1 MSFKETL
8 SAQLLQLA
16 RQKGLLPEGDLPISP
31 DMEQMWTRLAPEF
44 LADAVPEFNGYPEVV
59 LAWAAYLGA
68 AVAWGWDRDWEAFK
82 SKDYAFFRGPQGFD
96 YMDEHITADIL
107 AMPLGSDAAR
117 FLADALRS
125 LATAAHSSLLHSGI
139 EAGSQD
145 AFKAVLAALETMY
158 SLGAAIQLHRLGYK
172 WSKA

>member
-68 AVAWGWDRDWEAFK
+68 AVAWGWDRDWEATLAK
-82 SKDYAFFRGPQGFD
+82 QPARTTPTPSTSSVRVPGSWLKQ
-96 YMDEHITADIL
+96 ITRWA
-107 AMPLGSDAAR
+107 
-117 FLADALRS
+117 
-125 LATAAHSSLLHSGI
+125 
-139 EAGSQD
+139 
-145 AFKAVLAALETMY
+145 
-158 SLGAAIQLHRLGYK
+158 
-172 WSKA
+172 